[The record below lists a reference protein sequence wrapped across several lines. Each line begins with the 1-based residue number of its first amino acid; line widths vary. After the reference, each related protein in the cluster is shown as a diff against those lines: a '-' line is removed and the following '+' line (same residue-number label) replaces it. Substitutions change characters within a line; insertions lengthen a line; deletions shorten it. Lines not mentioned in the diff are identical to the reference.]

1 MYLAWFIIALTFI
14 PIKLRYFYFASS
26 TIGFAFY
33 YLGNISFKFIKK
45 IELKKWRYIMIAPAC
60 FIISYFLTRLNGKV
74 SVFGAEMNNPVL
86 FYVNA
91 IIGSMGIM
99 AMALT
104 LKDIGNER
112 IAQISTSSIC
122 VVLTHMVFVTHV
134 REWKDYLQLSNIE
147 IFLFYTVATVII
159 YITCYYIYIIINKI
173 CPWVFGRR

>member
-1 MYLAWFIIALTFI
+1 
-14 PIKLRYFYFASS
+14 
-26 TIGFAFY
+26 
-33 YLGNISFKFIKK
+33 
-45 IELKKWRYIMIAPAC
+45 MIAPAC